1 MQRSS
6 VADYFGN
13 FMSFPPPPPSLH
25 DRVKYLFIAQH
36 WMRGGGG
43 EEQVSEIEQGFI
55 WLKNLLYP
63 NKCVHLDLYPFVIN
77 DVNQGDQ
84 LLRRWKEQDKP
95 SNFKGGTSLRLYL
108 R

>member
-1 MQRSS
+1 M
-6 VADYFGN
+6 ADYFGN
-13 FMSFPPPPPSLH
+13 FMSFPPLPPPPPSLH
-25 DRVKYLFIAQH
+25 DRVIMSYSNTSLKH

-84 LLRRWKEQDKP
+84 LLRR
-95 SNFKGGTSLRLYL
+95 
-108 R
+108 

>member
-1 MQRSS
+1 MQRTS

-13 FMSFPPPPPSLH
+13 FMSFPPLPPTFMIGSNTSL
-25 DRVKYLFIAQH
+25 KH
-36 WMRGGGG
+36 WMRGGGR

-63 NKCVHLDLYPFVIN
+63 NKCVHSDLYPFVIN

-108 R
+108 Q

>member
-1 MQRSS
+1 MQRTS

-13 FMSFPPPPPSLH
+13 FMSFPPLPPTFMIGSNT
-25 DRVKYLFIAQH
+25 YLKH
-36 WMRGGGG
+36 WMRGGGR

-63 NKCVHLDLYPFVIN
+63 NKCVHSDLYPFVIN

-108 R
+108 Q